1 MLLFY
6 LCDIVRKDVIRLLRP
21 LVLYLKAKADNSNK
35 RLSLSGLLSEP
46 QELSWPLFAR
56 GFRGGGWA
64 WYWPTLASHLTLRF
78 WSRLISWGSGKLF
91 FFFFFF
97 SALKT
102 KFSVKWQKWCLIFN
116 NCMYFVEVLEYPLLV
131 LKKKRG
137 CYYFQLALR
146 IF

>member
-56 GFRGGGWA
+56 GFRGGGRA
-64 WYWPTLASHLTLRF
+64 WY
-78 WSRLISWGSGKLF
+78 
-91 FFFFFF
+91 
-97 SALKT
+97 
-102 KFSVKWQKWCLIFN
+102 
-116 NCMYFVEVLEYPLLV
+116 
-131 LKKKRG
+131 
-137 CYYFQLALR
+137 
-146 IF
+146 